1 MNAKTSKL
9 LVWFFESGTYSMLKG
24 QMNITLDTASALL
37 QVEQG
42 DKGEHNDNVIDK
54 AEVSATH
61 SAGNKASSKL
71 LWSFWKV
78 LILFGLCTCRLNPY
92 IYSIKKNTQ

>member
-1 MNAKTSKL
+1 
-9 LVWFFESGTYSMLKG
+9 MLKG

-61 SAGNKASSKL
+61 STGNKASSKL